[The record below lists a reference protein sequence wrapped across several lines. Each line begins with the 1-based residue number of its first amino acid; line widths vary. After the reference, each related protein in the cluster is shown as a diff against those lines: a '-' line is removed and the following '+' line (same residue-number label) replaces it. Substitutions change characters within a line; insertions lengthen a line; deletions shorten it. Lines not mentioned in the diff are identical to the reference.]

1 MARYAKSNHFPVC
14 VSDPPT
20 DPPVIH
26 SSSSESFVS
35 QGDPLTLT
43 CSVRGG
49 KPVTET
55 SVTFDCPNKPDMTD
69 VEGTTEVSSSLVFDP
84 VAVSD
89 NGRVCTCRPQWKTYD
104 WYTPQKQT
112 TVTVYCECLCWSDF
126 SLRQYL
132 SRAKLTN
139 IISV

>member
-1 MARYAKSNHFPVC
+1 MC

-26 SSSSESFVS
+26 SSSSESFVY

-49 KPVTET
+49 KPVTDT

-84 VAVSD
+84 VTVSD

-112 TVTVYCECLCWSDF
+112 TVTVYCECLCWSDRLLC
-126 SLRQYL
+126 SG
-132 SRAKLTN
+132 LTVPGSFYRETN
-139 IISV
+139 EYFKCLT